1 MHADGLKGKANSLFQ
16 TDKRQRES
24 PKPGEACL
32 TGEYKD
38 MQGRKATAVRPQRR
52 NEARCPLAQLREDGR
67 VITGGNY
74 DGMEQGLPW
83 MGCEFKR
90 V

>member
-1 MHADGLKGKANSLFQ
+1 MHANVLKGKANSLFQ

-38 MQGRKATAVRPQRR
+38 MQGRKATAVRPQRKD
-52 NEARCPLAQLREDGR
+52 EARCPLAQVREDGR
-67 VITGGNY
+67 PLVTTGGNY

-83 MGCEFKR
+83 MG
-90 V
+90 